1 MANLNR
7 NINYTNRDFNTFRN
21 ALIDYSKTYFPN
33 TYNDFSSDST
43 GMLFIEMASYIG
55 DVLSFYLDNQIQE
68 TFIQYARQ
76 ESNLFDLA
84 YMLGYKPK
92 VTTVAT
98 TEIAFYQQLPSK
110 VVNGA
115 FVPDYDYALKIPENF
130 QITSNQNGN
139 INFITEDVCDFSIS
153 SSQDPTDVSI
163 YSLSGTNPNRFL
175 LKKTRKAISGTIK
188 SQDFSFT
195 TPSRFSVANINDT
208 SIINVLDCFDSDGN
222 EWYEV
227 LNLAQDTVFTTKINA
242 NYTDPNAVQDD
253 APNLLNLKQVQ
264 RRFTTRFLNSTQ
276 LQLGFGAGTVSDND
290 ENLIPNPDN
299 VGTGLPFSKDKLTA
313 AYSPLNF
320 MFTDTYGI
328 APANTTLTVRYL
340 TGGGLQSNVSSGTL
354 TNFNNS
360 DIVFV
365 NPNIANSSL
374 ADTIFN
380 SVATNNIL
388 AADGGQ
394 GADTIDEIRQNALGN
409 FQNQLRTVTQQD
421 YLIRALSMPSNIGTI
436 AKAYIQP
443 TKVAEYQI
451 GELPTILDMY
461 VLSYNSQKQLRTA
474 SSTLKQNLKTY
485 LSEYRM
491 INDSI
496 KIKDAYIVNITCNFD
511 IIVLPNFNNNSF
523 IQLSI
528 TVLLLKLGNTIILN
542 CINELSQ
549 YFNIDN
555 WNINQPILLN
565 SLSILLDKV
574 EGVQTVKNIEINN
587 ISGVSLGYSNYS
599 YDLKAATNN
608 GIIYPSVDPMVFEL
622 KYPQSD
628 ITGKVVPL

>member
-409 FQNQLRTVTQQD
+409 FQIQLRTVTQQD

-511 IIVLPNFNNNSF
+511 IIVLPNFNNN
-523 IQLSI
+523 
-528 TVLLLKLGNTIILN
+528 TVILN

>member
-21 ALIDYSKTYFPN
+21 ALIDYSQTYFPN

-43 GMLFIEMASYIG
+43 GMLFIEMTAYVG

-98 TEIAFYQQLPSK
+98 TEISFYQQLPSK
-110 VVNGA
+110 TNSSGA
-115 FVPDYDYALKIPENF
+115 YIPDYDYALKIPENF
-130 QITSNQNGN
+130 QLSSNQNGS

-163 YSLSGTNPNRFL
+163 YSLSGNIPNRFL

-188 SQDFSFT
+188 SQDFTFT
-195 TPSRFSVANINDT
+195 TPSKFSVVNINDT
-208 SIINVLDCFDSDGN
+208 SIINVLDCFDSGGD

-242 NYTDPNAVQDD
+242 SYTDPNAIQDD

-264 RRFTTRFLNSTQ
+264 KRFTTRFLNSTQ

-290 ENLIPNPDN
+290 ENIVPNPDN

-328 APANTTLTVRYL
+328 APSNTTLTVRYL
-340 TGGGLQSNVSSGTL
+340 IGGGLQSNVSSGVL
-354 TNFNNS
+354 TNFSPN
-360 DIVFV
+360 DIIFV
-365 NPNIANSSL
+365 NPNISNTSL

-380 SVATNNIL
+380 SVATNNIE

-421 YLIRALSMPSNIGTI
+421 YLIRALSMPSNMGTI

-461 VLSYNSQKQLRTA
+461 VLSYNSRKQLRIA

-491 INDSI
+491 INDSV
-496 KIKDAYIVNITCNFD
+496 KIKDAYIINITCNFD
-511 IIVLPNFNNNSF
+511 IIVLPNFNNN
-523 IQLSI
+523 
-528 TVLLLKLGNTIILN
+528 TVILN
-542 CINELSQ
+542 CINELTQ

-574 EGVQTVKNIEINN
+574 EGVQTVKNVEINS
-587 ISGVSLGYSNYS
+587 ISGASLGYSDYS

-628 ITGKVVPL
+628 ITGRVVPL

>member
-1 MANLNR
+1 MADLNR
-7 NINYTNRDFNTFRN
+7 NITYTNRDFNTFRN

-33 TYNDFSSDST
+33 TFNDFTPDST
-43 GMLFIEMASYIG
+43 GMLFIEMASYVG

-76 ESNLFDLA
+76 EKNLFDLA
-84 YMLGYKPK
+84 YMLGYRPK
-92 VTTVAT
+92 VTTAATVDVAL
-98 TEIAFYQQLPSK
+98 YQQLPAKTQAVPGGGTSY
-110 VVNGA
+110 
-115 FVPDYDYALKIPENF
+115 VPDFDYTLKIPNNF
-130 QITSNQNGN
+130 QITSNENASVK
-139 INFITEDVCDFSIS
+139 FITEDVCDFSVS
-153 SSQDPTDVSI
+153 SSQDPTDISI
-163 YSLSGTNPNRFL
+163 YSLNGSNPDRFL
-175 LKKTRKAISGTIK
+175 LKKTRKAISGTIN
-188 SQDFSFT
+188 ST
-195 TPSRFSVANINDT
+195 TATFGAPSKYPVVDINA
-208 SIINVLDCFDSDGN
+208 SNVINVLDVFDSDGN
-222 EWYEV
+222 EYYEV

-242 NYTDPNAVQDD
+242 SYTDPNAVQDD

-290 ENLIPNPDN
+290 ENLVPNPDN
-299 VGTGLPFSKDKLTA
+299 VGTGLAFSKDKLTT

-340 TGGGLQSNVSSGTL
+340 TGGGLQSNVASGTL

-365 NPNIANSSL
+365 NPNIADSAL

-443 TKVAEYQI
+443 TKVAEYQL

-491 INDSI
+491 VNDSI
-496 KIKDAYIVNITCNFD
+496 KIKDAYIINITCNFD
-511 IIVLPNFNNNSF
+511 IIVLPNFNNN
-523 IQLSI
+523 
-528 TVLLLKLGNTIILN
+528 TVILN
-542 CINELSQ
+542 CINELAE

-574 EGVQTVKNIEINN
+574 EGVQTVKKVEVNN
-587 ISGVSLGYSNYS
+587 ISGASLGYSNYS
-599 YDLKAATNN
+599 YDLKSATNN
-608 GIIYPSVDPMVFEL
+608 GVIYPSVDPMIFEL